1 MLRSLFPAVVL
12 GAAVGH
18 IVVRPAPAQVHPS
31 QLQVRSEATSINDRR
46 GAVVNPGLEFVDETG
61 AKVRL
66 GQFFTGQRPVI
77 LNMGYYGCPSLCGA
91 VLNGLID
98 GLKEL
103 DLEPG
108 GDFEIVTVTI
118 DPSEKPELAR
128 DKKKAALEAY
138 RRPGAAEHWHF
149 LTGEEPA
156 IRELA
161 DTVGFG
167 YEWNSHGEQ
176 FDHGAGLIF
185 LSPQGKVTNYLFG
198 AWFAPRDLR
207 LAIVQASEG
216 TVGSLWDRILL
227 SCYGYDPD
235 ARTYNLMVFSVLKAA
250 GGLTVLVL
258 GTMIFLLWRRERR
271 KAGQAAASAAS

>member
-1 MLRSLFPAVVL
+1 MTRPSTLCVLL
-12 GAAVGH
+12 GAAAAFVSA
-18 IVVRPAPAQVHPS
+18 RLAPAQTHPS
-31 QLQVRSEATSINDRR
+31 QLRIRSEANSINDRR
-46 GAVVNPGLEFVDETG
+46 GAIVDPDLEFVDETG

-66 GQFFTGQRPVI
+66 GRFFTGQRPVI

-91 VLNGLID
+91 VLNGLVD

-108 GDFEIVTVTI
+108 RDFEVLTVTI

-128 DKKKAALEAY
+128 QKKQAALEAY
-138 RRPGAAEHWHF
+138 GRPGAAEHWRF
-149 LTGEEPA
+149 LTGEESA
-156 IRELA
+156 IRKLA

-167 YEWNSHGEQ
+167 YEWNQHGEQ
-176 FDHGAGLIF
+176 FDHGAGLIL

-207 LAIVQASEG
+207 LAIVEASEG

-235 ARTYNLMVFSVLKAA
+235 ARTYNLMVFGVLKVA
-250 GGLTVLVL
+250 GGLTVLAL

-271 KAGQAAASAAS
+271 RTGAAATSTAS